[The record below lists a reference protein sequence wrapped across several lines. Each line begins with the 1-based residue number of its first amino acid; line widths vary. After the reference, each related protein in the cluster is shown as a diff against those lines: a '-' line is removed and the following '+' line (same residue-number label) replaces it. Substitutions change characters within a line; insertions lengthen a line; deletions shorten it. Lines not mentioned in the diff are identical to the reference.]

1 MVAELKEAIAKVE
14 QLNNEEQMQIAK
26 MIEEEIKR
34 MLSFR
39 GEYNRQRN

>member
-34 MLSFR
+34 MLCFR
-39 GEYNRQRN
+39 EEYNRQRN